1 MLIPCRAD
9 IIAMLILGVLFIVGF
24 FLWERHVVYKT
35 TRPPLMRLQLWTRAN
50 GRLASVYF
58 IGFVSWMGFVV
69 SWHRHRRRLSCNRS
83 VVCILRR
90 AAGVQRVAR

>member
-1 MLIPCRAD
+1 MLIRCHVD

-69 SWHRHRRRLSCNRS
+69 SGIGFS
-83 VVCILRR
+83 I
-90 AAGVQRVAR
+90 VQ

>member
-1 MLIPCRAD
+1 MLRLIRCRVD

-35 TRPPLMRLQLWTRAN
+35 SRPPLMRLQLWTRAN

-69 SWHRHRRRLSCNRS
+69 SRHRHPIVQQDLSSWKWNRP
-83 VVCILRR
+83 LTT
-90 AAGVQRVAR
+90 VASH